1 MQLHEIPIEQLRAHP
16 ANSNV
21 MPALL
26 LTKLVEHIRETDQYP
41 PVIVREVE
49 GDAYQIL
56 DGHHRVAALR
66 ELAKPTARCVVWQ
79 ADDQQALL
87 LLATL
92 NRLQGQD
99 DAKKR
104 SALLGQLS
112 RAMEVKD
119 LAAKLPERMEHLQ
132 KLLAIDRQPPS
143 PRPPRPTREMPQ
155 AVHFFLLPDDRAKL
169 ERKLKAIGGQ
179 REHALMQLVDT
190 HVADEAAGRDG

>member
-1 MQLHEIPIEQLRAHP
+1 MQLHEIPLKQLRAHP

-21 MPALL
+21 MPAQLL
-26 LTKLVEHIRETDQYP
+26 AKLVEHIRETDQYP
-41 PVIVREVE
+41 PVIVRTVDD
-49 GDAYQIL
+49 DAYQIL

-66 ELAKPTARCVVWQ
+66 QLSKPTARCVIWQ

-104 SALLGQLS
+104 SALIGQLAS
-112 RAMEVKD
+112 AMDVKS
-119 LAAKLPERMEHLQ
+119 LAAKLPEQAAQLQ

-143 PRPPRPTREMPQ
+143 PRPPKLMQEMPQ
-155 AVHFFLLPDDRAKL
+155 AVHFFLLPADRAKL
-169 ERKLKAIGGQ
+169 ERKLKALGSQ
-179 REHALMQLVDT
+179 REQALMQLVDAHDINESPT
-190 HVADEAAGRDG
+190 KDN